1 MTQEDLETTEIGT
14 IGMRNEAAKV
24 TFMTGVAAY
33 GTDRQYQVLCH
44 AGSTL
49 RGVEFISSES
59 TGLETVAIH
68 KSTEE
73 IREVCAQQNE
83 AWKRKI
89 HLQPLGKMVC
99 KKWQIEDF
107 KEYDLPP
114 CKTTS
119 RVDSQDP
126 SGYYDLDLEVE
137 KKTYTGKL
145 QEPKLEFWIEDD
157 VLSECFVGMK
167 LEATVKTLY
176 GGITVLD
183 EVKEVMCS
191 FYKWLPNELWAERK
205 PPRFRLMKRW
215 LEGTGEEAE
224 AAGKGAGKKGAG
236 EMDDGEM
243 SDDFEE

>member
-33 GTDRQYQVLCH
+33 GTDGQYQELCH

-49 RGVEFISSES
+49 RGLEFISSES
-59 TGLETVAIH
+59 TGLKVVAIY

-73 IREVCAQQNE
+73 VREVYAQQNE

-89 HLQPLGKMVC
+89 HLQPLGKLVC
-99 KKWQIEDF
+99 ERWQIEDF

-114 CKTTS
+114 RKFDCTAYS
-119 RVDSQDP
+119 NPQRA
-126 SGYYDLDLEVE
+126 E
-137 KKTYTGKL
+137 KVLTKLAKKSTG
-145 QEPKLEFWIEDD
+145 EPVKGGKLEFWIEDD
-157 VLSECFVGMK
+157 VLSECFVGMEV
-167 LEATVKTLY
+167 EATVKTLV

-191 FYKWLPNELWAERK
+191 FNKWLPNELWAERK

-224 AAGKGAGKKGAG
+224 ADGKEGGKKGT
-236 EMDDGEM
+236 EKVDDGEM